1 MRRFFIGFAIG
12 VVLTIAAMVAAGLG
26 HGPNAPFVFTSPLIA
41 CLREDLRPAGFVTGP
56 FIWGAYFLFIPTFKR
71 RAVRFS
77 ASVILLASHLI
88 GGMSV
93 AVNEPKFA
101 QASDQEW
108 AFLAAFGVI
117 FALAM
122 TGLFSFALRGVNPV
136 RS

>member
-1 MRRFFIGFAIG
+1 MRRFLIGFAIG
-12 VVLTIAAMVAAGLG
+12 VVLTMAAMVAAGLG

-41 CLREDLRPAGFVTGP
+41 CLREDFRPAGFVTGP
-56 FIWGAYFLFIPTFKR
+56 FLWGAYFLFIPTFKR
-71 RAVRFS
+71 RSVRFS

-88 GGMSV
+88 AGLFV

-101 QASDQEW
+101 QAMNQEW

-122 TGLFSFALRGVNPV
+122 TGLFSFALRGAGRV
-136 RS
+136 RA